1 MDHVK
6 FAIDMSSTVI
16 LVGYPELDMPV
27 EWYCDGTEYKN
38 YLDFMRKHGY
48 TLCPTGRF
56 SLKPENAEK
65 ETQKDRDLQKLIDEK
80 AVGPIR
86 DWKKLHSTHS
96 N

>member
-38 YLDFMRKHGY
+38 YLDFMRKLQQKIAQINELIANETADGNQG
-48 TLCPTGRF
+48 TDQ
-56 SLKPENAEK
+56 EVK
-65 ETQKDRDLQKLIDEK
+65 E
-80 AVGPIR
+80 
-86 DWKKLHSTHS
+86 W
-96 N
+96 